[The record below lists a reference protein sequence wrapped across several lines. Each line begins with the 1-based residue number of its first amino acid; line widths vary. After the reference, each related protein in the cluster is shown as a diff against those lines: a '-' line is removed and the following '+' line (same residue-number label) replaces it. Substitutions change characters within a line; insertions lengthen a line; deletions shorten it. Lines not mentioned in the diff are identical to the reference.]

1 MPMRVALPQPR
12 AARLPRL
19 PRSWRAAGAALAV
32 AALLV
37 AGFMWLRDSS
47 LVRVKEVRVTG
58 VSGFGAAAVRS
69 ALDAAARDM
78 TTLNVDESALRSAVA
93 RYPLVRDVQASAHP
107 PHALEIRVVE
117 RIPVGV
123 FRAGSVPVV
132 VADDGVLLRGVP
144 AEGLAEIGTRVPP
157 GGARVGDRK
166 TAAKVAVLVEAPRK
180 LRARIV
186 RVTLGR
192 YGLQARL
199 GSGLVIRFGDGRDLP
214 AKWTAA
220 RRVMRDAA
228 AAEATYID
236 VRIPERPVA
245 GGLTEQQGGAPVPA
259 VAQLTGA
266 GVPAATAAAV
276 PAVPAASAPATTEA
290 PTPIP

>member
-1 MPMRVALPQPR
+1 MPSRVALPQPR

-19 PRSWRAAGAALAV
+19 PPRSWWRTAGAALAV
-32 AALLV
+32 AALIFG
-37 AGFMWLRDSS
+37 GFLWLRDSS

-78 TTLNVDESALRSAVA
+78 TTLHVDESALRAAVA
-93 RYPLVRDVQASAHP
+93 RYPLVRDVRASAHP
-107 PHALEIRVVE
+107 PHRLEIRVVE
-117 RIPVGV
+117 RVPVGV
-123 FRAGSVPVV
+123 FAAGASPVV

-144 AEGLAEIGTRVPP
+144 AKGLAEIGTRVPP

-166 TAAKVAVLVEAPRK
+166 TAAKVAVLVEAPPR
-180 LRARIV
+180 LRARIA

-192 YGLQARL
+192 HGLQARL

-214 AKWTAA
+214 AKWTSA
-220 RRVMRDAA
+220 RSVMRDPAA
-228 AAEATYID
+228 AAATYID

-245 GGLTEQQGGAPVPA
+245 GGLTEQQGGAPAPLVPQ
-259 VAQLTGA
+259 VTITGA
-266 GVPAATAAAV
+266 PATTAAAV
-276 PAVPAASAPATTEA
+276 PATPVAPAPA
-290 PTPIP
+290 VP

>member
-1 MPMRVALPQPR
+1 MRVALPQPR

-19 PRSWRAAGAALAV
+19 PRSSWRAVGAALAV

-37 AGFMWLRDSS
+37 AAFMWLRDSS

-58 VSGFGAAAVRS
+58 ASGFGAAAVRS

-93 RYPLVRDVQASAHP
+93 RYPLVRDVRATAHP
-107 PHALEIRVVE
+107 PHELEIRVVE
-117 RIPVGV
+117 RVPVGV

-144 AEGLAEIGTRVPP
+144 ADGLAEIGTRVPP

-180 LRARIV
+180 LRARIA

-199 GSGLVIRFGDGRDLP
+199 GSGLVIRFGDGHDLQ

-220 RRVMRDAA
+220 RRVMRDPAA
-228 AAEATYID
+228 ASATYID

-245 GGLTEQQGGAPVPA
+245 GGLTEQQGGAPAPVIAQATTAAGLPGTAA
-259 VAQLTGA
+259 VSS
-266 GVPAATAAAV
+266 PPATATATAQPV
-276 PAVPAASAPATTEA
+276 P
-290 PTPIP
+290 